1 MLKNIE
7 KENER
12 LLDRIKNV
20 KLTIKNKQTQ
30 ILT

>member
-30 ILT
+30 NLT